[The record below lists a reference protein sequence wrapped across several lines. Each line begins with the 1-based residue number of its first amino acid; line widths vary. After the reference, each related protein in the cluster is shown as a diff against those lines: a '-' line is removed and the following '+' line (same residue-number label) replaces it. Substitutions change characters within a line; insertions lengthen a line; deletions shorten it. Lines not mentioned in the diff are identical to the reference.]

1 MRDNCLIV
9 SVYYL
14 HVLYGCHSSPGTHL
28 VSRKPASIGS
38 SLDDW
43 EVGPP
48 IAPSISYPT
57 FYRVTGN
64 KELVYFR
71 TKGHISSWTYK
82 ISDDRGKTWVG
93 PKNDVTDL
101 DSKGRFEWSSYQCK
115 LPSKDGRYL
124 HVVFTAYDDNRDR
137 DSARYYNPRYRKNVS
152 NEWKKT
158 VIATSNH
165 QWNSCHVNL
174 DREGIYHAYL
184 VTTGETYIDTEW
196 VEGRATGSN
205 FKKGNV
211 NYLNTGGYMDKH
223 GGGRIQEWISAD
235 KGSTWQLKR
244 DLTPDS
250 TLYPDWSFNNVQPV
264 TNAYG
269 RVVEGML
276 MFYGWKDP
284 EAPAAKAFLF
294 HEGTSER

>member
-1 MRDNCLIV
+1 M
-9 SVYYL
+9 
-14 HVLYGCHSSPGTHL
+14 
-28 VSRKPASIGS
+28 
-38 SLDDW
+38 
-43 EVGPP
+43 
-48 IAPSISYPT
+48 
-57 FYRVTGN
+57 
-64 KELVYFR
+64 
-71 TKGHISSWTYK
+71 
-82 ISDDRGKTWVG
+82 
-93 PKNDVTDL
+93 
-101 DSKGRFEWSSYQCK
+101 
-115 LPSKDGRYL
+115 
-124 HVVFTAYDDNRDR
+124 
-137 DSARYYNPRYRKNVS
+137 
-152 NEWKKT
+152 
-158 VIATSNH
+158 
-165 QWNSCHVNL
+165 
-174 DREGIYHAYL
+174 
-184 VTTGETYIDTEW
+184 
-196 VEGRATGSN
+196 EGRATGSN

-211 NYLNTGGYMDKH
+211 NYLNTAGYMDKH